1 MYQMRNSLY
10 HFQALKLEL
19 VTIKKNPNI
28 FSLPT
33 LRWKLFFK
41 VCKTWKFLGRR
52 SAKTEEKNIVRA
64 FLRSMIYAV
73 G

>member
-19 VTIKKNPNI
+19 LKKTRTFFPFPRCVRN
-28 FSLPT
+28 F
-33 LRWKLFFK
+33 FFK